1 MTPLTREN
9 PFSFIVP
16 YLKFIPLVLVA
27 ALLIFF
33 VVHMIRRNAKNTP
46 KDHAVGK
53 SVGAGRI
60 EQCLRDA
67 KRFSLLVPLPRCSVT
82 SIPFCIKRLVSVSD
96 NALFTIS
103 PPHMIVFVLQG
114 LMQIIFSCSSLFRCI
129 YLSTVF

>member
-53 SVGAGRI
+53 SVGARVASKR
-60 EQCLRDA
+60 QKRRRDPNI
-67 KRFSLLVPLPRCSVT
+67 KPYDPNYNKMITYFYYITFELDSCERVELSVPSDVYQALAEDTKGTLTYEGARYIDF
-82 SIPFCIKRLVSVSD
+82 IPS
-96 NALFTIS
+96 
-103 PPHMIVFVLQG
+103 QW
-114 LMQIIFSCSSLFRCI
+114 
-129 YLSTVF
+129 

>member
-27 ALLIFF
+27 ALIIFF

-53 SVGAGRI
+53 SVGARVASKR
-60 EQCLRDA
+60 QKRRRD
-67 KRFSLLVPLPRCSVT
+67 PN
-82 SIPFCIKRLVSVSD
+82 IKPYD
-96 NALFTIS
+96 
-103 PPHMIVFVLQG
+103 PDYQKMITYFYYIK
-114 LMQIIFSCSSLFRCI
+114 IIL
-129 YLSTVF
+129 